1 MENMRDRIRQ
11 LMQSQ
16 HLNQQA
22 FAEKLGISAAGLS
35 SIFNKRTEPTLN
47 HVEAI
52 KKTFPNINLEWLLYG
67 NGPMF
72 VDDPISENVQGG
84 QPHSEDGQERL
95 LDFSAPTPH
104 PSSQRPESPMSF
116 KPANPSLQT
125 EKQIAKI
132 FDKPQRK
139 ITEIRLFYDDQT
151 WETFVPKK

>member
-1 MENMRDRIRQ
+1 MRDRIRQ

-67 NGPMF
+67 NGTMF
-72 VDDPISENVQGG
+72 VDDPVLENTDGLQR
-84 QPHSEDGQERL
+84 HSEDGQETF
-95 LDFSAPTPH
+95 LDFSVSTPH
-104 PSSQRPESPMSF
+104 PSSPRPETAGGF
-116 KPANPSLQT
+116 KPTNPSLQT

>member
-1 MENMRDRIRQ
+1 MRDRIKQ

-22 FAEKLGISAAGLS
+22 FAEKLGISPAGLS

-52 KKTFPNINLEWLLYG
+52 KKTFPTINLEWLLYG

-72 VDDPISENVQGG
+72 HDSPLSDSSEGTSQLHV
-84 QPHSEDGQERL
+84 DGQETY
-95 LDFSAPTPH
+95 LDFSATSPQPSPTRQDPTAV
-104 PSSQRPESPMSF
+104 F
-116 KPANPSLQT
+116 KPSNAP
-125 EKQIAKI
+125 KQAEMQIQKI